1 MAGAPITVTVT
12 MKSNPHLHQRLKQVA
27 VDLTD
32 KSRAE
37 DGSIAYYWQQSLEDP
52 NTFLL
57 YMIWRDED
65 AFNRHVQSPHVKEFD
80 DALGAVLLSEPYVL
94 TRWEQLS

>member
-1 MAGAPITVTVT
+1 MAGAPTTVTVT
-12 MKSNPHLHQRLKQVA
+12 MKSKPHLQQRLKQVV

-37 DGSIAYYWQQSLEDP
+37 DGCIAYYWQQSLEDP

-80 DALGAVLLSEPYVL
+80 DTLGAVLLSEPYVL